1 MFTGLIEEV
10 GVIRSVSRTGTG
22 AEIAIQAATVLD
34 GARIGD
40 SIACNGCCL
49 TATSLGSGLFTA
61 HAGTET
67 LARTTVGAWK
77 PGDRVNL
84 ERALSVGSRLGG
96 HFVQGHVDGVGT
108 VLAVTPEGET
118 TRWRFSVPG
127 GLAAFIVEKGSIAI
141 DGISLT
147 VTAISGESF
156 EVAIIPHT
164 LAHTTLGTA
173 RTGDRVNLEV
183 DILAKYVRRMLS
195 VMGQE
200 SGGITEDF
208 LREQGFC

>member
-10 GVIRSVSRTGTG
+10 GAVRSLSHSGTG
-22 AEIAIQAATVLD
+22 AEISIQATVVLE

-49 TATSLGSGLFTA
+49 TVTRLGAGIFTA

-67 LARTTVGAWK
+67 LARTTVGQWRS
-77 PGDRVNL
+77 GDRVNL

-96 HFVQGHVDGVGT
+96 HFVQGHVDGVGA
-108 VLAVTPEGET
+108 VLSVTPEGET
-118 TRWRFSVPG
+118 TRWRFEMPRH
-127 GLAAFIVEKGSIAI
+127 LAPFMVEKGSIAI

-147 VTAISGESF
+147 LTAVNDAAF

-173 RTGDRVNLEV
+173 RPGDRVNLEV
-183 DILAKYVRRMLS
+183 DILAKYVRRMLTS
-195 VMGQE
+195 MGQE

>member
-10 GVIRSVSRTGTG
+10 GTVGALRRGQTG
-22 AEIAIQAATVLD
+22 ADVTVRAAAVLQD
-34 GARIGD
+34 VALGD

-49 TATSLGSGLFTA
+49 TVTELGSGGFVV

-67 LARTTVGAWK
+67 LARTTVGEWAA
-77 PGDRVNL
+77 GARVNL

-96 HFVQGHVDGVGT
+96 HFVQGHVDGVGK
-108 VLAVTPEGET
+108 VLAVTAEGET
-118 TRWRFSVPG
+118 TRWRFMLPDELEPFV
-127 GLAAFIVEKGSIAI
+127 VEKGSITV

-147 VTAISGESF
+147 VTAVLPGAF

-173 RTGDRVNLEV
+173 RTGLRVNLEV
-183 DILAKYVRRMLS
+183 DILAKYVHKMVS
-195 VMGQE
+195 AMGAAR
-200 SGGITEDF
+200 GITEDF
-208 LREQGFC
+208 LKQQGFC

>member
-10 GVIRSVSRTGTG
+10 GTVGGVRRGQTG
-22 AEIAIQAATVLD
+22 ADVTVRASSVLED
-34 GARIGD
+34 TRVGD

-49 TATSLGSGLFTA
+49 TVTELGADSFVV

-67 LARTTVGAWK
+67 LSRTTVGEWTSGA
-77 PGDRVNL
+77 RVNL
-84 ERALSVGSRLGG
+84 ERALSAGARLGG
-96 HFVQGHVDGVGT
+96 HFVQGHVDAVGQ

-118 TRWRFSVPG
+118 TRWRFLLPDSLQPFV
-127 GLAAFIVEKGSIAI
+127 VNKGSITV

-147 VTAISGESF
+147 VTTIVPGAF

-173 RTGDRVNLEV
+173 PVGARVNLEV
-183 DILAKYVRRMLS
+183 DILAKYVHRMVS
-195 VMGQE
+195 AMGAG
-200 SGGITEDF
+200 GGITEDF